1 MLDVLS
7 ILFYHRYYVVR
18 TWVEVARRLEAK
30 ALPSSALIHGTNIIP
45 TSSIWVGIN
54 KVVMYLSLGELAW
67 NAHMS
72 ATIILFFP
80 TITWISFALTAR
92 GVNFCGNFIPTTT
105 NQCVSLRQCI
115 SFALETYFQA
125 LIVRETGR
133 IFYVWVFWRSL
144 SIKATINWRG
154 VFRADN
160 FWLRNMLLFICWFFA
175 AD

>member
-1 MLDVLS
+1 
-7 ILFYHRYYVVR
+7 
-18 TWVEVARRLEAK
+18 
-30 ALPSSALIHGTNIIP
+30 
-45 TSSIWVGIN
+45 
-54 KVVMYLSLGELAW
+54 MYLSLGELAW

-92 GVNFCGNFIPTTT
+92 GVNFCGNFILTTT
-105 NQCVSLRQCI
+105 NQCVSPRQCI
-115 SFALETYFQA
+115 FFALETYFQA

-144 SIKATINWRG
+144 SIKTTVNWRG
-154 VFRADN
+154 IFRAN
-160 FWLRNMLLFICWFFA
+160 NLWLRNVLLICWFFA